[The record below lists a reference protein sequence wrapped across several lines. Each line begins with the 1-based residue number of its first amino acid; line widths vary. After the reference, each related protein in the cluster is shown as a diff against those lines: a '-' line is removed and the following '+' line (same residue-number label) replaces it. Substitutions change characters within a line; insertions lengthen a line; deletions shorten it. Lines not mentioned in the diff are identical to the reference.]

1 MSYRM
6 KGLRIKAAAAMLF
19 ALAATALWLPRE
31 AGLAAQTKVD
41 FARDIQ
47 PIFAASCNYCHND
60 KKASGQLRLDVK
72 ALAMKGGISGAII
85 VAGDSKASRL
95 IARIKGESGEAQ
107 MPLKADALK
116 PEQIALIARWIDEGA
131 SWPESDGATGR
142 RGDGAN
148 DLPNHWSYVKPR
160 QAALPA
166 VKNQAWVRNAV
177 DAFILARLEK
187 EGLRP
192 SPAADKATLLR
203 RVYLDVTGL
212 PPTPPDLD
220 AFIADTSPNAYEK
233 VVDRLLAS
241 PAYGERWARPWLDLA
256 RYADSNGYEKDNL
269 RVMWKYR
276 DWVINALNADKP
288 FDQFTIEQIAGDML
302 PNTTEE
308 QRIATGFHRN
318 TMINQEGGIDP
329 YEARWETLVDRV
341 NTTTTVWLGSTLG
354 CAQCHNHKYDPF
366 TQKDYYKLLA
376 FFENTEYEIGY
387 QSATKEEFTRWVKE
401 PALDLPTPEQ
411 AAQRLRLN
419 AEIEKLEADLKAD
432 SPARQA
438 AQVAWEKVLLNAPQN
453 WTALKPLKAESM
465 SGAQLTA
472 QSDQSL
478 LVSGAQS
485 ESDVFTITT
494 QTTVANITAL
504 RLEVLPDASL
514 PQGGPGRDPY
524 GNFLLTGFAVEAA
537 PLNGSLHNKDQP
549 IKLAD
554 IRVNDSAYKPEPREI
569 FADKTDTRATDRPAG
584 WAINATSD
592 GEQRL
597 TRQGIITAVAP
608 FGFAGGTQLKI
619 TLRHQGGALCQTMGR
634 FRLSVTDS
642 KAPFEIV
649 NVSAR
654 QLTILE
660 KAAAQRT
667 SKQHQDLADRYR
679 SLAPEFKATRD
690 QLEKLR
696 DELKALR
703 ITSAL
708 VMQEVKS
715 AERPATFLRERG
727 NFMNKGEKLF
737 AAVPAVLHALPESA
751 PVNRLGLA
759 QWLVSDDNPLVGRV
773 TVNRFWEQLFGRGI
787 VETSEDFGMQSAA
800 PSHPELLDWL
810 AVEFSKPTDKG
821 GMNWSMKKLVR
832 LLVTSATYRQSS
844 AFTQES
850 GIGESGNPQ
859 SAIRN
864 PQSDDPY
871 NRLLARG
878 PRFRLEAEMLRD
890 TVFAISGLL
899 TQKVGGPSVMPLQ
912 PDGIWKAPY
921 SSEKW
926 MNASGADRYRRSL
939 YTFARR
945 SSPYPMMLN
954 FDGISRESCVVRR
967 TRTNTPLQALNML
980 NDEALFEAA
989 RALAGR
995 IMKEGADTSARL
1007 AYGLRLC
1014 VARPPRAA
1022 ELKRLTALYQQ
1033 QLAYF
1038 QTHADE
1044 SAKVVKQASSSS
1056 ATGPELA
1063 AWTMV
1068 ANVLLNLDET
1078 ITK

>member
-1 MSYRM
+1 MNYRM
-6 KGLRIKAAAAMLF
+6 KGLVTASFIVV
-19 ALAATALWLPRE
+19 ALASLWPR
-31 AGLAAQTKVD
+31 AASHAAQTKVD

-47 PIFAASCNYCHND
+47 PIFAASCNACHND
-60 KKASGQLRLDVK
+60 KKASGQLRLDLK
-72 ALAMKGGISGAII
+72 SLAMKGGISGTII

-95 IARIKGESGEAQ
+95 MARLKGEGGEVQ
-107 MPLKADALK
+107 MPLKASALK

-131 SWPESDGATGR
+131 SWPDDAISNLKSDT
-142 RGDGAN
+142 
-148 DLPNHWSYVKPR
+148 PKHWSYVKPR
-160 QAALPA
+160 QVALPT

-177 DAFILARLEK
+177 DSFILARLEK

-192 SPAADKATLLR
+192 SPEADKAVLLR
-203 RVYLDVTGL
+203 RVYLDVIGL
-212 PPTPPDLD
+212 PPSPQDLD
-220 AFIADTSPNAYEK
+220 AFIADTSANAYEK
-233 VVDRLLAS
+233 VVDKLLAS

-302 PNTTEE
+302 PNATEE

-318 TMINQEGGIDP
+318 TMINQEGGVDP
-329 YEARWETLVDRV
+329 HEARWETLVDRV
-341 NTTTTVWLGSTLG
+341 NTTSTVWLGSTVG

-376 FFENTEYEIGY
+376 FFENSEYEIAY
-387 QSATKEEFTRWVKE
+387 QSVTKEEFTRFVKE
-401 PALDLPTPEQ
+401 PALDLPSPEQ
-411 AAQRLRLN
+411 AAQRQRLN
-419 AEIEKLEADLKAD
+419 AEIKKLEAELKAD
-432 SPARQA
+432 APERQA
-438 AQVAWEKVLLNAPQN
+438 AQAAWEKALLNAPQS
-453 WTALKPLKAESM
+453 WTTLKPLKAEAA
-465 SGAQLTA
+465 SGAQLNA
-472 QSDQSL
+472 QSDHSL
-478 LVSGAQS
+478 LVSGTQS
-485 ESDVFTITT
+485 ESEIFTITA
-494 QTTVANITAL
+494 QTKLANITAL

-524 GNFLLTGFAVEAA
+524 GNFLLTGFAVETV
-537 PLNGSLHNKDQP
+537 PLNGKGQA
-549 IKLAD
+549 IKLKD
-554 IRVNDSAYKPEPREI
+554 LRVNDSAYKPEPREI
-569 FADKTDTRATDRPAG
+569 FADKTDTRVADRPAG
-584 WAINATSD
+584 WAINATND
-592 GEQRL
+592 PNGDVAQRL
-597 TRQGIITAVAP
+597 ARQAVFTTALP
-608 FGFAGGTQLKI
+608 FGAATGTQLKI

-634 FRLSVTDS
+634 FRLSVTNS
-642 KAPFEIV
+642 KTPFEIV
-649 NVSAR
+649 NISAR
-654 QLTILE
+654 QQAVL
-660 KAAAQRT
+660 AQAVTART
-667 SKQHQDLADRYR
+667 AKQQQDLADRYR
-679 SLAPEFKATRD
+679 SLVPEFKATRD

-727 NFMNKGEKLF
+727 NFMSKGEKVF
-737 AAVPAVLHALPESA
+737 AATPAVLHALPESA
-751 PVNRLGLA
+751 PANRLGLA
-759 QWLVSDDNPLVGRV
+759 QWLVSSDNPLVGRV
-773 TVNRFWEQLFGRGI
+773 AVNRFWEQLFGRGI
-787 VETSEDFGMQSAA
+787 VETSEDFGLQSAT

-810 AVEFSKPTDKG
+810 AVEFSKPANQG
-821 GMNWSMKKLVR
+821 GMNWSMKKLIR
-832 LLVTSATYRQSS
+832 TLVTSSAYRQAAASS
-844 AFTQES
+844 PALQEK
-850 GIGESGNPQ
+850 
-859 SAIRN
+859 
-864 PQSDDPY
+864 DPY

-912 PDGIWKAPY
+912 PEGIWKAPY

-926 MNASGADRYRRSL
+926 MNAKGADRYRRSL
-939 YTFARR
+939 YTFLRR

-967 TRTNTPLQALNML
+967 TRTNTPLQALNLL
-980 NDEALFEAA
+980 NDEAMFEAA

-995 IMKEGADTSARL
+995 MMKEGADASSHL
-1007 AYGLRLC
+1007 AYGTRLC
-1014 VARPPRAA
+1014 VARAPHKA
-1022 ELKRLTALYQQ
+1022 ELERLTALYQQ

-1038 QTHADE
+1038 KLHADE
-1044 SAKVVKQASSSS
+1044 ALKVVKQASSSS
-1056 ATGPELA
+1056 VPSPELA